1 MFKEKNYLIKS
12 VNYYEGINNEN
23 EDKFSG
29 SFEHHKI
36 KNTNNG
42 NISINKNCQKNNIKR
57 TKQYKEIKYFNQRK
71 NNISSLSGEIQ
82 LSLDKNDT
90 LINNNN
96 LSINNDIIYKRMLE
110 TNNNKRKEVQAIKII
125 KCEKINMTNKNKI
138 LQTNKKTRNYPF
150 LLTQINS
157 QKNLLLKTDST
168 NSNDNNNNSFN
179 KEIVNTIKIKRNNK
193 KDQNKI
199 CMNHSLTF
207 ISEKKGSLTERK
219 IDKTHKKFLLRN
231 RLKNP
236 VIKNKIEDKGYLDST
251 DFMNV
256 VNEDNNLKKNKKVIF
271 DNKAQKKN
279 KVNITIPE
287 KKIIEI
293 LKKINAG
300 NFKKKEKEKRNI
312 EEANNNKI
320 LMVNN
325 GISKNNGVKTEENKK
340 ININNRCNNDIENL
354 NKEIEELK
362 NNLNN
367 KNFKDTRKELIN
379 KFQDKNKEENKSLK
393 VSQSKKDNY
402 KTLKYKIIDGQ
413 KDNEIASKINKFDE
427 EKEIKKENIKIKFNN
442 ENIINK
448 ENFNR
453 INQRNQDGIIN
464 KEVIK
469 NNKNLVLNT
478 KKLGINLTKKIKK
491 YYSLKNKTL
500 EEVNNNSYKNLLNKE
515 IKKDISK
522 LESNIN
528 NKKNINRQLEINEI
542 NNNSRKNSDLMNEIY
557 FFKTEINNNNN
568 NIKSCEIEK
577 SNVLINNQNDT
588 KQNLNLTTRDETFKT
603 YNNSKD
609 IENNEF
615 NNFAKE
621 SVNDNNQVKSCESQV
636 ISGINGPNTTYFS
649 GFNKSELKMLNKINL
664 DMPINLDLCN
674 EDNKDFKED
683 NLKDNLDEIKINIK
697 ENKENKKMNNTLT
710 LKDKKFEKL
719 ENFINK
725 FNENEGEIEEGKII
739 HFHNETPL
747 YGRSI
752 ADVNFIL
759 NDVNSNINNDIN
771 KNKKNIIKKTES
783 DINKIKSN
791 FYDDIN
797 YEKEDYKNK
806 KNIKSYSCN
815 NLDFL
820 DINDLPNNDQ
830 DFIDN
835 IELIQKN
842 NFILISNNEIKEDKN
857 KNETIKE
864 IDTEYE
870 FNLNED
876 KFCVPLQKYEEKSFN
891 KINPF

>member
-12 VNYYEGINNEN
+12 VNYYAGINNEN
-23 EDKFSG
+23 ENKFSG
-29 SFEHHKI
+29 SIEPHKI
-36 KNTNNG
+36 KNINND
-42 NISINKNCQKNNIKR
+42 NIFINKNCTKPNINR
-57 TKQYKEIKYFNQRK
+57 AKQYKELKYFNQRK
-71 NNISSLSGEIQ
+71 KNVSSLSGEIQ
-82 LSLDKNDT
+82 LSFDKNDT
-90 LINNNN
+90 VINNNN
-96 LSINNDIIYKRMLE
+96 LCINNDIIYKRMLE
-110 TNNNKRKEVQAIKII
+110 TNNNKRKEVQTIKII

-138 LQTNKKTRNYPF
+138 LQTNKKTRNYPS

-157 QKNLLLKTDST
+157 KKNLLLKTDST
-168 NSNDNNNNSFN
+168 NSNDNNNSFN
-179 KEIVNTIKIKRNNK
+179 KEIVNTIKIKRNNN

-236 VIKNKIEDKGYLDST
+236 VINNKIEDKGYLDSI

-271 DNKAQKKN
+271 DNKTQKKN

-300 NFKKKEKEKRNI
+300 NLKKKEKEKRNI

-325 GISKNNGVKTEENKK
+325 GISKNIKTEENKK

-379 KFQDKNKEENKSLK
+379 KFQDKKKEENKSLK

-402 KTLKYKIIDGQ
+402 KTLKYKIIDGHND
-413 KDNEIASKINKFDE
+413 KEIISNINNIDDK
-427 EKEIKKENIKIKFNN
+427 KEIKKENMKIKYNN
-442 ENIINK
+442 GNIIMNK

-464 KEVIK
+464 KEVRK
-469 NNKNLVLNT
+469 NNKNIKNLVLKT

-515 IKKDISK
+515 IKKDILK

-557 FFKTEINNNNN
+557 FYKTEINNN

-674 EDNKDFKED
+674 EDNKDLKED
-683 NLKDNLDEIKINIK
+683 NLKENLDEIKINIE
-697 ENKENKKMNNTLT
+697 ENKDNKKMNNTLT
-710 LKDKKFEKL
+710 LKDKKFKKL

-747 YGRSI
+747 YGLSI

-759 NDVNSNINNDIN
+759 NDVNSNINKDINN
-771 KNKKNIIKKTES
+771 KNKIKKTES
-783 DINKIKSN
+783 EINKIKSN

-820 DINDLPNNDQ
+820 DINDLSNNDQ